1 MMKAHRKKKYVGIR
15 VARATVARKRKG
27 LLKGTEIVSQV
38 TEMNVG

>member
-1 MMKAHRKKKYVGIR
+1 MTKAHRRKKCGETL
-15 VARATVARKRKG
+15 VARVIVARKRKG

>member
-1 MMKAHRKKKYVGIR
+1 MMKAHRRKKCVETL
-15 VARATVARKRKG
+15 VARAIAARRRKG